1 MDIASVFKKMRLY
14 NWKPMGRAF
23 EFRKARKMKRWS
35 AMSKAFT
42 RIGKDI
48 VMAVKEGGPDPDA
61 NSRLR
66 AVIQNAKSVNMPK
79 DNIERAIKRASD
91 KNQGDYKEVVFEG
104 YAPHGIAVLIE
115 TATDNNTR
123 TVANVRSYFNKTD
136 GSLGT
141 SGSVIFMF
149 DHTCNFRINGE
160 GLDLEEL
167 ELELIDHG
175 VDEIFQDE
183 DGVLIY
189 APFESFGAIQSYLE
203 SNEIEILSSGFE
215 RIPQVTKKL
224 SEEEAA
230 DVEKLLEK
238 LEEDDD
244 VQNVYHTMEEI

>member
-1 MDIASVFKKMRLY
+1 
-14 NWKPMGRAF
+14 MGRAF

-48 VMAVKEGGPDPDA
+48 VMAVKEGGADPDG

-66 AVIQNAKSVNMPK
+66 AVIQNAKAVNMPK

-104 YAPHGIAVLIE
+104 YAPHGIAVLVE

-123 TVANVRSYFNKTD
+123 TVANIRSYFNKCD

-141 SGSVIFMF
+141 SGSVVFMF
-149 DHTCNFRINGE
+149 DHVCNFRINSGE
-160 GLDLEEL
+160 MDMEEL
-167 ELELIDHG
+167 ELELIDFG
-175 VDEIFQDE
+175 VEEIFQDE
-183 DGVLIY
+183 DGCMIY
-189 APFESFGAIQSYLE
+189 APFESFGAIQNYLE
-203 SNEIEILSSGFE
+203 NNNLEILSSGFE
-215 RIPQVTKKL
+215 RIPQVTKTL
-224 SEEEAA
+224 TPEQVA

-238 LEEDDD
+238 IEEDDD
-244 VQNVYHTMEEI
+244 VQNVYHTMSESED